1 MVKIFTWVISYPAV
15 FVKNTVLSE
24 IKKTFIYLLEIC
36 SGEDIT
42 SESILFYNV
51 LEVEGFSLPSTSL
64 QLKTEVQKLNLLNAL
79 TSRRFWRITAMV

>member
-36 SGEDIT
+36 SGEDIM

-51 LEVEGFSLPSTSL
+51 LEVEVFSLPSTSL